1 MILGGTVAY
10 EDGVKQQAGDTFSP
24 TRKVR
29 VELNFAVP
37 EDPGIDPDSVLAEVM
52 EKAVNLTNA
61 KLGLTT
67 ATRAAKSIVAQTVAV
82 APAKVV
88 TGKTKADLEAEVI
101 AKADAAKAPATKR
114 GPKPKVVADAA
125 TVVDDTAVVAGDT
138 PDAAVVDAA
147 SMEDW
152 ASEAVTE
159 YTDKDMNDH
168 VTKKNATLK
177 NPVAIRALIGS
188 YNPDPKKPFT
198 LREIPQTQRQAFLDK
213 LEALA

>member
-37 EDPGIDPDSVLAEVM
+37 EDPGIDADAVLAEVM
-52 EKAVNLTNA
+52 EKAVNLTNE
-61 KLGLTT
+61 KLGITKP
-67 ATRAAKSIVAQTVAV
+67 TRAAKTVVAETGKVTP
-82 APAKVV
+82 PAKVV
-88 TGKTKADLEAEVI
+88 TGKTKADLEAELL
-101 AKADAAKAPATKR
+101 AKDKANAPAAKR

-125 TVVDDTAVVAGDT
+125 AVVDE
-138 PDAAVVDAA
+138 AAVVEEATAPVADAA

-152 ASEAVTE
+152 SSEPVTE

-177 NPVAIRALIGS
+177 DPVKIRALIGS

-198 LREIPQTQRQAFLDK
+198 LREIPQAQRQVFLDK

>member
-37 EDPGIDPDSVLAEVM
+37 EDPGIDADAVLAEVM
-52 EKAVNLTNA
+52 EKAVNLTNE
-61 KLGLTT
+61 KLGITKP
-67 ATRAAKSIVAQTVAV
+67 TRAAKTVVAETGKVTP
-82 APAKVV
+82 PAKVV
-88 TGKTKADLEAEVI
+88 TGKTKADLEAELL
-101 AKADAAKAPATKR
+101 AKDKANAPASKR

-125 TVVDDTAVVAGDT
+125 AVVDDAAVVAAET

-152 ASEAVTE
+152 SSEPVTE

-198 LREIPQTQRQAFLDK
+198 LREIPQAQRQVFLDK